1 MQKKAC
7 ARAAAMF
14 IAVAMAATGILGCEK
29 KNSGQSSDISSGNG
43 TNVRYGAFDL
53 EVKFKEED
61 LNDSWEKA
69 NGTNI
74 SLSDEE
80 IKISGKGAAAEGSRV
95 KITEAGTYVL
105 DGSLSDGQILVE
117 AGKEDLVRL
126 VFNGVDISCS
136 DSAPVYITNADKTV
150 LILAEGSENTV
161 TDGTSYTLNEDEEPN
176 AAIFSKDDL
185 TINGTGALTVTADYH
200 NGIGCKDDLKLVN
213 GQISVKAKNHG
224 IKGNDSVAIRDGS
237 YSVVTEGMGIKTTNE
252 TDDNKGYI
260 YVEGGTFTIQ
270 SEDDGLHSNAM
281 IAILGGTFTIASGDD
296 AVHSDRSL
304 TITDGTIDVTSSYEG
319 LESAEIYIEGGDI
332 RIVASDDGINAAGGG
347 LETGESSPAG
357 GNAPT
362 GGNIPTGGDAP
373 AGGNVPTGG
382 DAPAGGNAPEGGMR
396 PGEDTMHEG
405 DFPADRGNMRG
416 GNGVTGGSI
425 EAREDF
431 QAKGGGF
438 RGNMGGGMMENSS
451 GYLFISGGTIYVNA
465 DGDGLDSNTDVE
477 ISGGYIEVNGPTND
491 GNGSLDY
498 GNRFVV
504 TGGTLIATGSSGM
517 AVAPTEETTVN
528 TIFIG
533 FNSAAAGSTLKIL
546 DSNGKEV
553 LSTTPAKTYSS
564 LIYSSDTLKSKE
576 TYTVTIDG
584 ETVDT
589 FTMSDTV
596 TRAGEI
602 STMGGRG
609 GGKAMDRG
617 TAGDGSA
624 DPMPKGGMQ
633 GGSMGETPDGKGK
646 NKGGMTP
653 P

>member
-1 MQKKAC
+1 MKKKTC
-7 ARAAAMF
+7 ARVAAMF

-29 KNSGQSSDISSGNG
+29 KNSGQSSDISNRNG
-43 TNVRYGAFDL
+43 TNVQYGAFAL

-74 SLSDEE
+74 FLSDEE

-95 KITEAGTYVL
+95 TISSAGTYVIS
-105 DGSLSDGQILVE
+105 GSLSDGQILVE

-136 DSAPVYITNADKTV
+136 DNAPVYITNADKTV

-161 TDGTSYTLNEDEEPN
+161 TDGTSAYTLNEDEEPN

-185 TINGTGALTVTADYH
+185 TINGTGALMVTANYN

-224 IKGNDSVAIRDGS
+224 IKGNDSVAVRDGS

-252 TDDNKGYI
+252 TDNDKGYI

-296 AVHSDRSL
+296 ALHSDRSL

-332 RIVASDDGINAAGGG
+332 RIVASDDGINAAGGE
-347 LETGESSPAG
+347 LETGESSSAGGNAPEGGNVPTG

-362 GGNIPTGGDAP
+362 GGN
-373 AGGNVPTGG
+373 VP
-382 DAPAGGNAPEGGMR
+382 EEGMR
-396 PGEDTMHEG
+396 PGDANMPEG
-405 DFPADRGNMRG
+405 DLPADGGNPRGGR

-425 EAREDF
+425 EAGEDF

-451 GYLFISGGTIYVNA
+451 GYLFISGGTIYVDA
-465 DGDGLDSNTDVE
+465 DGDGLDSNADVE

-517 AVAPTEETTVN
+517 AVAPTEETTIN

-533 FNSAAAGSTLKIL
+533 FNSAVAGSTLKIL

-564 LIYSSDTLKSKE
+564 LVYSSDTLKSKE

-624 DPMPKGGMQ
+624 DSIPNGGMQ
-633 GGSMGETPDGKGK
+633 GGSMGETPDGNRHKDIRTGGTENGV
-646 NKGGMTP
+646 NK
-653 P
+653 